1 MIADEH
7 RPQPPAAP
15 VRSGPAPGTQAC
27 GGWHWAEW
35 GSEFAGTG
43 ILLLGGLSGLFLNFA
58 PGSPVAAALPGQSV
72 RLLLTGLILGA
83 TGLLVTV
90 SPLGRRSGAHLNPS
104 VSLAFWRRGHMHPH
118 DLIGYVAAQTAG
130 AIAGTLAARWCWG
143 TRAAALDLGVTRP
156 GHGISTAAAAGI
168 EALLTFILISGI
180 LLAVSSPRT
189 ARWTPLVAWG
199 LVALLV
205 WQGGELTGASLNPA
219 RSLAP
224 ALLAPYTAGLW
235 AYLVGPLAGSL
246 AAVTAYGTVS
256 RLETRTAKLLHDP
269 GYPST
274 MAATLPVAVPQ
285 CGPARAASQPAASAG
300 GSLPSRSARCTAS
313 RASSTRDLISSLLK
327 MCRR

>member
-7 RPQPPAAP
+7 QPQPPAAP
-15 VRSGPAPGTQAC
+15 PARSGPALGTEAR

-35 GSEFAGTG
+35 GSEFAGTA
-43 ILLLGGLSGLFLNFA
+43 ILLFGGLSGLFLDFA
-58 PGSPVAAALPGQSV
+58 PGSPVAAVLPGQSV

-118 DLIGYVAAQTAG
+118 DLIGYVTAQTVG
-130 AIAGTLAARWCWG
+130 AAAGTLSARWCWG

-156 GHGISTAAAAGI
+156 EHGISTAAAAGI

-180 LLAVSSPRT
+180 LLAVSSART

-235 AYLVGPLAGSL
+235 AYLAGPLAGSL
-246 AAVTAYGTVS
+246 SAVTAYSTVS

-274 MAATLPVAVPQ
+274 MAATLPVA
-285 CGPARAASQPAASAG
+285 GPASQPAASAG
-300 GSLPSRSARCTAS
+300 ASLPGRSPRCTAS
-313 RASSTRDLISSLLK
+313 RASSTRDRISSLLK

>member
-1 MIADEH
+1 MSAGVSS
-7 RPQPPAAP
+7 PSAPPARCTPA
-15 VRSGPAPGTQAC
+15 SGTEAR

-43 ILLLGGLSGLFLNFA
+43 ILLLGGLSGLFLDFA
-58 PGSPVAAALPGQSV
+58 PGSPVAAALPSESV
-72 RLLLTGLILGA
+72 RLLITGLILGA

-118 DLIGYVAAQTAG
+118 DLIGYVSAQTAG

-143 TRAAALDLGVTRP
+143 ARAAALDLGVTRP
-156 GHGISTAAAAGI
+156 GHGISTLAAAGI
-168 EALLTFILISGI
+168 EAILTFVLIFGI
-180 LLAVSSPRT
+180 LLAVSSSRS

-205 WQGGELTGASLNPA
+205 WQGGDLTGASLNPA

-224 ALLAPYTAGLW
+224 ALLAPLTAGLW
-235 AYLVGPLAGSL
+235 AYIVGPLAGSL
-246 AAVTAYGTVS
+246 AAVAAYGLLS

-269 GYPST
+269 AYPST
-274 MAATLPVAVPQ
+274 MAATLPV
-285 CGPARAASQPAASAG
+285 
-300 GSLPSRSARCTAS
+300 
-313 RASSTRDLISSLLK
+313 RASGRETGNRAS
-327 MCRR
+327 

>member
-1 MIADEH
+1 MSADVS
-7 RPQPPAAP
+7 PPSAPPA
-15 VRSGPAPGTQAC
+15 RSTPAPGTEAR

-43 ILLLGGLSGLFLNFA
+43 ILLLGGLSGLFLDFA
-58 PGSPVAAALPGQSV
+58 PGSPVAAVLPGESV
-72 RLLLTGLILGA
+72 RLLITGLILGA

-118 DLIGYVAAQTAG
+118 DLIGYVSAQTAG

-143 TRAAALDLGVTRP
+143 ARASALDLGVTRP

-168 EALLTFILISGI
+168 EAILTFILIFGI
-180 LLAVSSPRT
+180 LLAVSSSRS

-205 WQGGELTGASLNPA
+205 WQDGDLTGASLNPA

-224 ALLAPYTAGLW
+224 ALLAPLTAGLW
-235 AYLVGPLAGSL
+235 AYIVGPLAGSL
-246 AAVTAYGTVS
+246 AAVAAYGLLS

-269 GYPST
+269 AYAST
-274 MAATLPVAVPQ
+274 MAATLPVAAP
-285 CGPARAASQPAASAG
+285 GRETG
-300 GSLPSRSARCTAS
+300 S
-313 RASSTRDLISSLLK
+313 RAP
-327 MCRR
+327 

>member
-1 MIADEH
+1 MDVADVGS
-7 RPQPPAAP
+7 PSAPPAP
-15 VRSGPAPGTQAC
+15 STSPSGTEAR

-43 ILLLGGLSGLFLNFA
+43 ILLLGGLSGLFLDFA
-58 PGSPVAAALPGQSV
+58 PGSPVAAVLPGESL
-72 RLLLTGLILGA
+72 RLLITGLILGA

-118 DLIGYVAAQTAG
+118 DLIGYAAAQTAG
-130 AIAGTLAARWCWG
+130 AIAGTLVARWCWG
-143 TRAAALDLGVTRP
+143 DRAAALDLGATRP
-156 GHGISTAAAAGI
+156 GHGINTAAAAGI
-168 EALLTFILISGI
+168 EAILTFVLISGI

-205 WQGGELTGASLNPA
+205 WQGGDLTGASLNPA

-224 ALLAPYTAGLW
+224 ALLAPLTAGLW
-235 AYLVGPLAGSL
+235 AYIVGPLAGSL
-246 AAVTAYGTVS
+246 AAVTAYGALR

-269 GYPST
+269 AYPST
-274 MAATLPVAVPQ
+274 MAATLPVA
-285 CGPARAASQPAASAG
+285 
-300 GSLPSRSARCTAS
+300 GS
-313 RASSTRDLISSLLK
+313 
-327 MCRR
+327 RRETGTLAP